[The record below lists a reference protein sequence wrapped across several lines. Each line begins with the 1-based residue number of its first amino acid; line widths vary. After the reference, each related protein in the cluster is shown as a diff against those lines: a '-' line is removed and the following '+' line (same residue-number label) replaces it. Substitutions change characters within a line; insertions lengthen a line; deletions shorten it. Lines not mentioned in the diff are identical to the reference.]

1 MEKTKIEKIW
11 QIHEEDVSFDAPL
24 VYQRF
29 SADIKPDV
37 FIALKNPGR
46 LRAIAFLVETT
57 MKRDVTGYNTFK
69 DISIEFFPADIS
81 SQKLFLLVTLVNKDH
96 ENIFS
101 TLCEDL
107 IYEVAEVGDSAVIV
121 NDVLERLSAWQLL
134 FEKSSRKGLSDELQR
149 ALYGECYFMRNYIKE
164 SRNFSACLDAWK
176 GPERA
181 VQDFQYGNW
190 AVEVKTTQGKNHQK
204 IHISSE
210 RQLDTS
216 FVPFIYLYHLSLEVR
231 AHHGETLNE
240 VIDNLSVLLS
250 ENPRALSVFR
260 LKLLEYGYFDRHK
273 TLYKETGY
281 SIRNLNIYR
290 ITDDFP
296 RITEQDLSPEIG
308 DVRYSLILPANPS
321 WYLTEKELFEKLN

>member
-11 QIHEEDVSFDAPL
+11 HKHEDDTSFDAPL

-29 SADIKPDV
+29 SAEIKPDV

-46 LRAIAFLVETT
+46 FRAVAFLVETSL
-57 MKRDVTGYNTFK
+57 KRDVACYNTFK
-69 DISIEFFPADIS
+69 DISIEFLPSDIS
-81 SQKLFLLVTLVNKDH
+81 SQKVFLLVTLVNRDH

-107 IYEVAEVGDSAVIV
+107 IYEVAKVVDNKVIV
-121 NDVLERLSAWQLL
+121 ADVLERLSAWQLL
-134 FEKSSRKGLSDELQR
+134 FEKSSRQGLSDELQR
-149 ALYGECYFMRNYIKE
+149 ALYGECFFMRSYLKE
-164 SRNFSACLDAWK
+164 SKNYSVCTDAWK

-181 VQDFQYGNW
+181 VQDFQFGNW
-190 AVEVKTTQGKNHQK
+190 AVEIKTTQGKNHQK

-231 AHHGETLNE
+231 NHHGETLNE
-240 VIDNLSVLLS
+240 IIDNLSLLMA
-250 ENPRALSVFR
+250 ENSRALSVFR

-273 TLYKETGY
+273 VLYNETGY
-281 SIRNLNIYR
+281 TIRNLNIYK

-296 RITEQDLSPEIG
+296 RITEQGLSPEIG
-308 DVRYSLILPANPS
+308 DVRYSLIIPSNPS
-321 WYLTEKELFEKLN
+321 WFLTEKELFKKLN

>member
-11 QIHEEDVSFDAPL
+11 HKHEEDTSFDAPL

-29 SADIKPDV
+29 SAEIEPDV

-46 LRAIAFLVETT
+46 FRAVAFLVETT
-57 MKRDVTGYNTFK
+57 LKRDVAGYNTFK
-69 DISIEFFPADIS
+69 DISIEFFPSDVS
-81 SQKLFLLVTLVNKDH
+81 SQKVFLLVTLVNRDH

-107 IYEVAEVGDSAVIV
+107 IYEVAEVADNNVIV
-121 NDVLERLSAWQLL
+121 TDVLERLSAWQLL

-149 ALYGECYFMRNYIKE
+149 ALYGECYFMRNYLKGNT
-164 SRNFSACLDAWK
+164 NFSICIDAWK
-176 GPERA
+176 GPQRA

-231 AHHGETLNE
+231 DHHGETLNE
-240 VIDNLSVLLS
+240 VIESLSVLFGDNS
-250 ENPRALSVFR
+250 RALSVFR

-273 TLYKETGY
+273 VLYEETGY
-281 SIRNLNIYR
+281 TIRNLNIYR
-290 ITDDFP
+290 ITEDFP
-296 RITEQDLSPEIG
+296 RITEQGLSPEIG
-308 DVRYSLILPANPS
+308 DVRYSLIIPANPS
-321 WYLTEKELFEKLN
+321 WYITEKELFEKLN

>member
-11 QIHEEDVSFDAPL
+11 QKHEEDTSFDAPL

-29 SADIKPDV
+29 SAEIKPDV

-46 LRAIAFLVETT
+46 FRAVAFLVETT
-57 MKRDVTGYNTFK
+57 LKRDVAGYNTFK
-69 DISIEFFPADIS
+69 DISIEFFPSDIS
-81 SQKLFLLVTLVNKDH
+81 SQKVFLLVTLVNRDH

-107 IYEVAEVGDSAVIV
+107 IYKVAEVADNNVIV

-149 ALYGECYFMRNYIKE
+149 ALYGECYFMRNYLK
-164 SRNFSACLDAWK
+164 RNTNFSICIDAWK
-176 GPERA
+176 GPQRA

-231 AHHGETLNE
+231 DHHGETLNE
-240 VIDNLSVLLS
+240 VIESLSVLFGDNS
-250 ENPRALSVFR
+250 IALSVFR

-273 TLYKETGY
+273 VLYEETGY
-281 SIRNLNIYR
+281 TIRNLNIYR
-290 ITDDFP
+290 ITEDFP
-296 RITEQDLSPEIG
+296 RITEQGLSPEIG
-308 DVRYSLILPANPS
+308 DVRYSLIIPSNPS
-321 WYLTEKELFEKLN
+321 WYITEKELFEKLI